1 MREAGKLLKP
11 PAHLRVCAITASRE
25 NNAVTRSDK
34 LAGTQDDPG
43 HPPVI
48 DREPPHVLVSEDCH
62 AAVENRPEELAN
74 QAQTL
79 ASHVLPIALLN
90 ESRIPVGSA
99 VDATPGD
106 LLLRRHK
113 ARDVVR
119 HRDALTPIAEFEAR
133 DEISLDGPA
142 KRVRAR
148 GPIVIMVGHTT
159 DDTKTDA
166 ASFEEPHRLR
176 RPVDESGQ
184 PIVIDIAATKKPHI
198 GEDFISAIAA
208 PGSLRQV
215 VLAHPDEPI
224 GMNRGAANRGRLFQ
238 DD

>member
-1 MREAGKLLKP
+1 MWFRHVRPLLEKLALPAHTWCNIPPISAPRTRPSPVSDAGIKPEASCSEAGKLLKP

-48 DREPPHVLVSEDCH
+48 DREPPHVLVSEDCQ

-113 ARDVVR
+113 AWDVVR

-159 DDTKTDA
+159 DDTKT
-166 ASFEEPHRLR
+166 
-176 RPVDESGQ
+176 
-184 PIVIDIAATKKPHI
+184 
-198 GEDFISAIAA
+198 
-208 PGSLRQV
+208 
-215 VLAHPDEPI
+215 
-224 GMNRGAANRGRLFQ
+224 
-238 DD
+238 

>member
-90 ESRIPVGSA
+90 ESRIPARVTFLKPLSAAVSIGTGGPFGAEGPIIATGGALGSLVGQLLHMTPSERKTLLAAGAAAGMAATFGSPVSA
-99 VDATPGD
+99 VLLAIE
-106 LLLRRHK
+106 LLLF
-113 ARDVVR
+113 
-119 HRDALTPIAEFEAR
+119 EFR
-133 DEISLDGPA
+133 PRS
-142 KRVRAR
+142 
-148 GPIVIMVGHTT
+148 IV
-159 DDTKTDA
+159 
-166 ASFEEPHRLR
+166 P
-176 RPVDESGQ
+176 
-184 PIVIDIAATKKPHI
+184 
-198 GEDFISAIAA
+198 GEKLCGRSA
-208 PGSLRQV
+208 
-215 VLAHPDEPI
+215 
-224 GMNRGAANRGRLFQ
+224 
-238 DD
+238 